1 MPDTQD
7 EKILARAQEI
17 KAELGCSLTDA
28 MIRAEEELAP
38 RPTVP
43 EGFTITIPV
52 KPRVAR
58 WIVTEFAPTK
68 THTTEERL
76 AAFLAIVL
84 NRSRVTAMR
93 YAEEAPDIQEGG
105 AVTLRRAQFQEKAP
119 KA

>member
-1 MPDTQD
+1 MSDAQD

-17 KAELGCSLTDA
+17 KAERAISLTEA
-28 MIRAEEELAP
+28 MILAEEELAP

-43 EGFTITIPV
+43 SSFTITISV

-58 WIVTEFAPTK
+58 WIVEEFASTK

-76 AAFLAIVL
+76 AAFLSIVL
-84 NRSRVTAMR
+84 NRSRVTALR
-93 YAEEAPDIQEGG
+93 FAEEGPEIQEGG

-119 KA
+119 RG